1 MNMNLLSVDSRLSP
15 CIDLTK
21 TDVVFTSNRVNRP
34 ITDYVDDKTTNTI
47 DTDPNAFYYV
57 SKAVTLEN
65 SATAIRIL
73 LTGALDDAN
82 DIRAF
87 YAIQN
92 DIEESVIFTPF
103 PGFANLDTGRSF
115 GRVIAP
121 SANNGTPDVELK
133 KNSLYDYVP
142 GPRSF
147 KEIEWTI
154 DELPAFKI
162 FRIKLIMTSTN
173 QALVPVIQDLRAIAL
188 A

>member
-21 TDVVFTSNRVNRP
+21 TSIIFTSNRVNNP
-34 ITDYVDDKTTNTI
+34 ITDYVNDKRSNGLQ
-47 DTDPNAFYYV
+47 DDPNAFYYA
-57 SKAVTLEN
+57 SQPVTLQT
-65 SATAIRIL
+65 SASSLRVL
-73 LTGALDDAN
+73 LTGAINDSN

-103 PGFANLDTGRSF
+103 PGYANLDTGRTF
-115 GRVIAP
+115 GKVKDP
-121 SANNGTPDVELK
+121 SANNGSPDVQLK
-133 KNSLYDYVP
+133 KNSFYDFVP

-147 KEIEWTI
+147 KEIEWTV
-154 DELPAFKI
+154 DELPTFKI

-173 QALVPVIQDLRAIAL
+173 QALVPIIQDLRALAL